1 MAPSAE
7 TRILDAAKQCCERWG
22 IAKVGVDDIAAAAGV
37 SRATLYRLFPGGR
50 DIVFDAL
57 RVRELEEFFTRLK
70 DGVVGAETLE
80 DLLVRTI
87 VVATHE
93 LRADDH
99 LALMLMS
106 EPGDTLVQLTVDGLP
121 RIIRMASLFLAPL
134 VDNYLSRRDGAR
146 LVDLLSRLVISY
158 FLAPSEH
165 VDFGDE
171 QSAREFIRVQILPAF
186 PIDHDAAVLSTS
198 PSTSLSTSLSA
209 GAPS

>member
-1 MAPSAE
+1 MTPAE
-7 TRILDAAKQCCERWG
+7 TRILDAAKACCEKWG
-22 IAKVGVDDIAAAAGV
+22 IAKVSVDDIAAAAGV
-37 SRATLYRLFPGGR
+37 SRATLYRMFPGGR

-70 DGVVGAETLE
+70 LGVVGAESLE

-106 EPGDTLVQLTVDGLP
+106 EPGDTLSHLTVQGLP

-134 VDNYLSRRDGAR
+134 VDPYLGRQEAAR

-171 QSAREFIRVQILPAF
+171 PSARSFIRTQILPAF
-186 PIDHDAAVLSTS
+186 QTSDAI
-198 PSTSLSTSLSA
+198 PS
-209 GAPS
+209 GVPS

>member
-1 MAPSAE
+1 MAASAE
-7 TRILDAAKQCCERWG
+7 TRILDAAKQCCEKWG

-50 DIVFDAL
+50 DVVFDAL

-70 DGVVGAETLE
+70 DGVVGADTLE
-80 DLLVRTI
+80 ELLVRTI

-99 LALMLMS
+99 LALMLMA
-106 EPGDTLVQLTVDGLP
+106 EPGDTLAQLTVDGLP

-146 LVDLLSRLVISY
+146 LVDLLARLVISY

-186 PIDHDAAVLSTS
+186 PTDRDATS
-198 PSTSLSTSLSA
+198 HSTSLSS

>member
-1 MAPSAE
+1 MAISAE
-7 TRILDAAKQCCERWG
+7 TRILDAAKQCCEKWG

-50 DIVFDAL
+50 DVVFDAL
-57 RVRELEEFFTRLK
+57 RVRELEEFFIRLK
-70 DGVVGAETLE
+70 DGVEGADTLE
-80 DLLVRTI
+80 ELLVRTI

-99 LALMLMS
+99 LALMLMA
-106 EPGDTLVQLTVDGLP
+106 EPGDTLSQLTVDGLP

-186 PIDHDAAVLSTS
+186 QAHRTDSNEASLSE
-198 PSTSLSTSLSA
+198 SLST

>member
-1 MAPSAE
+1 MAISAE
-7 TRILDAAKQCCERWG
+7 TRILDAAKQCCEKWG

-50 DIVFDAL
+50 DVVFDAL

-70 DGVVGAETLE
+70 DGVVGADTLE
-80 DLLVRTI
+80 ELLVRTI

-99 LALMLMS
+99 LALMLMA
-106 EPGDTLVQLTVDGLP
+106 EPGDTLAQLTVDGLP

-146 LVDLLSRLVISY
+146 LVDLLARLVISY

-186 PIDHDAAVLSTS
+186 PTDRDATS
-198 PSTSLSTSLSA
+198 RSTSLSS

>member
-1 MAPSAE
+1 MAISAE
-7 TRILDAAKQCCERWG
+7 TRILDAAKQCCEKWG

-50 DIVFDAL
+50 DVVFDAL
-57 RVRELEEFFTRLK
+57 RVRELEEFFIRLK
-70 DGVVGAETLE
+70 DGVEGADTLE
-80 DLLVRTI
+80 ELLVRTI

-106 EPGDTLVQLTVDGLP
+106 EPGATLAQLTVDGLP

-171 QSAREFIRVQILPAF
+171 QSAREFIRLQILPAF
-186 PIDHDAAVLSTS
+186 QTDLTDRVNNEA
-198 PSTSLSTSLSA
+198 SLSTLSS
-209 GAPS
+209 GAPL

>member
-1 MAPSAE
+1 MAVSAE
-7 TRILDAAKQCCERWG
+7 TRILDAAKQCCEKWG

-70 DGVVGAETLE
+70 QGVEGVGTLE

-93 LRADDH
+93 LRADEH

-106 EPGDTLVQLTVDGLP
+106 EPGDTLV
-121 RIIRMASLFLAPL
+121 
-134 VDNYLSRRDGAR
+134 
-146 LVDLLSRLVISY
+146 
-158 FLAPSEH
+158 
-165 VDFGDE
+165 
-171 QSAREFIRVQILPAF
+171 
-186 PIDHDAAVLSTS
+186 
-198 PSTSLSTSLSA
+198 
-209 GAPS
+209 